1 MPVSKKDPS
10 NSSRRNS
17 AVPDPQDS
25 APDLE
30 LLGDQLTFQPKG
42 YIEPFD
48 QDGDGKNER
57 NLVEHM
63 ARFRTS
69 PLESVLPFN
78 QHIPHAEVPNWQTNN

>member
-1 MPVSKKDPS
+1 MPVSKKHPS
-10 NSSRRNS
+10 NQTRRAS
-17 AVPDPQDS
+17 AGPDLQDS

-42 YIEPFD
+42 YIDPFE
-48 QDGDGKNER
+48 QDEEGKNER

-69 PLESVLPFN
+69 PLE
-78 QHIPHAEVPNWQTNN
+78 